1 MPSAIFPF
9 TVRDRLGPLG
19 TKSEGSGTSGSLQAV
34 SFLYNGLVNNTR
46 GEDCFTNN
54 KEHGGISVM
63 KNGRSSCGSACLQEL
78 LHLFFKCRSF

>member
-34 SFLYNGLVNNTR
+34 SFLYNGLINNTR

-63 KNGRSSCGSACLQEL
+63 KKRQILLRRRLSSRAAAS
-78 LHLFFKCRSF
+78 FF